1 MTTLVERI
9 ADVRRRIDEAVA
21 ARGPGPAVTLC
32 AVSKR
37 HPVQAIVAAADA
49 GLRDFGENYAQQL
62 RDKRAELG
70 DDPRVRWHAIGP
82 LQRNKVKYV
91 VGCHLVHTVD
101 RAEIVTALQA
111 RAASEGLVQ
120 RVLVQVNVGGEAQ
133 KHGVAPAE
141 LPALLDAF
149 ADTPAIHCV
158 GLMTIPPEGSP
169 EATRPHFAA
178 LRRLLQAQAK
188 VARPHVDLTE
198 LSMGMSADFEVAI
211 AEGATI
217 VRVGTAV
224 FGPRP
229 T

>member
-1 MTTLVERI
+1 MTTLRERIDRVRARI
-9 ADVRRRIDEAVA
+9 ADALA
-21 ARGPGPAVTLC
+21 ARGPGPEVTLC

-37 HPVQAIVAAADA
+37 HPAAAIVAAADA
-49 GLRDFGENYAQQL
+49 GLRDFGENYAQEL
-62 RDKRAELG
+62 RDKRAELA
-70 DDPRVRWHAIGP
+70 DDARIRWHAIGP

-101 RAEIVTALQA
+101 RAEIVAALQT
-111 RAASEGLVQ
+111 RAAAEGLVQ

-133 KHGVAPAE
+133 KSGVAPSA

-149 ADTPAIHCV
+149 ADTPAVHCV

-178 LRRLLQAQAK
+178 LRRLRDEQAA
-188 VARPHVDLTE
+188 VARPHVALTE

-211 AEGATI
+211 AEGATL
-217 VRVGTAV
+217 VRVGTAI